1 MQISSYPV
9 QHRWIYHCTRGLWR
23 RIECFPLGAQLVGLW
38 IAHGW
43 GTIFTHRCVVQLCPK
58 GPSYV
63 LYSQTMV
70 LPNTGHRA
78 IERMGN
84 TINYYIFSKNLKI
97 IINNQSCLKLTKLVD
112 TESAAGAYSSCGGMR
127 RSFLQ
132 IANSTGVLVS
142 LNWHTRSER
151 L

>member
-1 MQISSYPV
+1 MCAPV
-9 QHRWIYHCTRGLWR
+9 RYGWSHSGVAGGIYET
-23 RIECFPLGAQLVGLW
+23 
-38 IAHGW
+38 
-43 GTIFTHRCVVQLCPK
+43 
-58 GPSYV
+58 YV
-63 LYSQTMV
+63 L
-70 LPNTGHRA
+70 RA

-132 IANSTGVLVS
+132 IANPTGVLVS